1 MVGVAKVVDFIT
13 EGWALMAWVVKVI
26 EFNAFIAERWAWM
39 ARVIIDFITEGWAWI
54 MIAWVVK
61 IVIPSPTKLQSRP
74 SFRNI
79 LVTTLES
86 TYFHGFWPNLVHT

>member
-61 IVIPSPTKLQSRP
+61 IVIPSPTKLQRDIVTLPSVRP
-74 SFRNI
+74 S
-79 LVTTLES
+79 VTSL
-86 TYFHGFWPNLVHT
+86 WPL